1 MNNNDN
7 FNFDFDDKYEDI
19 VSDSKRKTG
28 KREYED
34 ISSYSSPRKK
44 AKNKKKTTKQKWMM
58 ALKVSLI
65 SLTAIFLVLA
75 ILIGYFLK
83 RFDYNYDNKFHVDV
97 KQKNEDIINV
107 ALFGVDSRDI
117 DDFTGRT
124 DSIMILSINQKTDTI
139 KIISVMRDT
148 FVPIMDEKNNFKN
161 YGKINSAYASG
172 KDDVTK
178 SAEIAVNTL
187 NSVYDLDISNY
198 AVVNFFGMIEIIDAV
213 GGITANITQ
222 DELNWKGD
230 DHPNLNNCMDEI
242 CAEKGLRARDYYI
255 TKPGEQKLNGVQA
268 VAYARVRHCKSIWG
282 TNDDFGRTD
291 RQRHVMQELFN
302 KAVKIEKSRYVSLI
316 DALIPCSQTSL
327 SPTEIL
333 DLAVSVLLQKPSF
346 EQYRLP
352 PDGYVYDMMMTPN
365 FNAAEAKRYGSVVY
379 YDLDYAAE
387 MVNAIIFDDM
397 TVEEFVESNP
407 IERKYW
413 FPSAGGNNTSGG
425 NEPPSGGNEIPDG
438 GNETPDGGD
447 ETPDGGNETP
457 DGGDETPDG
466 GNETPDGGGE
476 TPDGG
481 GETPDGGNETPD
493 GGGETPDGS
502 GETPDGGGETPDGG
516 GQTPDGGGQTPD
528 GGSQTPDGDN
538 NTPPT
543 TEVLT
548 PKQRRI

>member
-19 VSDSKRKTG
+19 VSDSKRKPG

-34 ISSYSSPRKK
+34 ISSFSSPRKK
-44 AKNKKKTTKQKWMM
+44 AKYGPKSPKQKWMKV
-58 ALKVSLI
+58 LKVSLI
-65 SLTAIFLVLA
+65 SLAAIFLVLS
-75 ILIGYFLK
+75 ILVGYFLK
-83 RFDYNYDNKFHVDV
+83 RFNYNYDNKFHVDV
-97 KQKNEDIINV
+97 EQIDENIVNV

-117 DDFTGRT
+117 DDFTGLT

-148 FVPIMDEKNNFKN
+148 FVPIVDENDKFKN

-187 NSVYDLDISNY
+187 NSVYDLDIANY

-222 DELNWKGD
+222 DELTWKGAN
-230 DHPNLNNCMDEI
+230 HPNLNNCMDEI
-242 CAEKGLRARDYYI
+242 CAEKGLRAKDYYI

-302 KAVKIEKSRYVSLI
+302 KAVKMEKTRYVSLI

-327 SPTEIL
+327 SPTKIL
-333 DLAVSVLLQKPSF
+333 DLAVSVLLQKPKF
-346 EQYRLP
+346 EQYRIP
-352 PDGYVYDMMMTPN
+352 PEGHVSEMLMTAN
-365 FNAAEAKRYGSVVY
+365 FNNAERKRYGSVVY
-379 YDLDYAAE
+379 YDLDYAAK

-397 TVEEFVESNP
+397 TVDEFVEKNP
-407 IERKYW
+407 IERNYW
-413 FPSAGGNNTSGG
+413 FKSAGSDAPI
-425 NEPPSGGNEIPDG
+425 E
-438 GNETPDGGD
+438 ETPDV
-447 ETPDGGNETP
+447 
-457 DGGDETPDG
+457 
-466 GNETPDGGGE
+466 GGE
-476 TPDGG
+476 TPDDGGEAPDDGSETPDDGSETPDDGGQTPDDGSETPDDGGQKPDDGGQTPDDGGQTPDDG
-481 GETPDGGNETPD
+481 GETPDD
-493 GGGETPDGS
+493 GGETPD
-502 GETPDGGGETPDGG
+502 DG
-516 GQTPDGGGQTPD
+516 GQTPDVGDKTPD
-528 GGSQTPDGDN
+528 NGGSTTPEVGDK
-538 NTPPT
+538 TPPKDT
-543 TEVLT
+543 TSRRKL
-548 PKQRRI
+548 RRI

>member
-34 ISSYSSPRKK
+34 ISSFSSPRKK
-44 AKNKKKTTKQKWMM
+44 AKYGTKSPKQKWTK

-65 SLTAIFLVLA
+65 SLAAIFLVLA
-75 ILIGYFLK
+75 ILVGYFLK
-83 RFDYNYDNKFHVDV
+83 RFNYNYDNKFNVDV
-97 KQKNEDIINV
+97 QQKDEDIINV

-117 DDFTGRT
+117 DDFTGLT

-148 FVPIMDEKNNFKN
+148 FVPIVDENDKFKN

-213 GGITANITQ
+213 GGITATVTA
-222 DELNWKGD
+222 DELAWKGEGN
-230 DHPNLNNCMDEI
+230 PNLNNCMDEI
-242 CAEKGLRARDYYI
+242 CKEKGLNPKNYYI
-255 TKPGEQKLNGVQA
+255 TKAGEQKLNGVQA
-268 VAYARVRHCKSIWG
+268 VAYARVRHCTSVWG
-282 TNDDFGRTD
+282 TRDDFGRTD

-302 KAVKIEKSRYVSLI
+302 KAVKMEKTRYVSLI

-327 SPTEIL
+327 SPKMIL

-346 EQYRLP
+346 EQYRMP
-352 PDGYVYDMMMTPN
+352 PEGYVSEMLMTAN
-365 FNAAEAKRYGSVVY
+365 FNNAERKRYGSVVY

-387 MVNAIIFDDM
+387 MINAIIFDDM
-397 TVEEFVESNP
+397 TVDEFVEKNP
-407 IERKYW
+407 IERNYW
-413 FPSAGGNNTSGG
+413 FKSAGPDAPI
-425 NEPPSGGNEIPDG
+425 EKPDDG
-438 GNETPDGGD
+438 GQTPDD
-447 ETPDGGNETP
+447 
-457 DGGDETPDG
+457 
-466 GNETPDGGGE
+466 GGE
-476 TPDGG
+476 TPDDG
-481 GETPDGGNETPD
+481 GETPDD
-493 GGGETPDGS
+493 GGETPD
-502 GETPDGGGETPDGG
+502 DGGETPDDGGQTPDDGGQTPDDG

-528 GGSQTPDGDN
+528 DGGQTPDDGGQTPDDGGQTPDDGSQTPDGDN
-538 NTPPT
+538 STPPT